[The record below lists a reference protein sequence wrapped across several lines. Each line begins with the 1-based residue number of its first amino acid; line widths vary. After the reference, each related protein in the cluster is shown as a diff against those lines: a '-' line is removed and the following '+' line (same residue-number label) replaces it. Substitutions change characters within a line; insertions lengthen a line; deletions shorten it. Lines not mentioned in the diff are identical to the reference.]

1 MLRPGGRFYATA
13 VGQTHMWELKDLLER
28 FASHSA
34 DTWNERPVIPFVLD
48 NGADQ
53 LSPWFSEVTLRRY
66 EDGLVV
72 TEAAPLIAYV
82 QSMTSRPASLDD
94 KWLGFREFV
103 ERELAAHGV
112 IRITKDS
119 GILEAT
125 RQDARVAGGG
135 CRMKSKPDCLHCSVK
150 QALSAARAAGV
161 DEVRQ
166 LEAVRAAVAAM
177 RDFSLDFTPA
187 HNSTLALRAAHEAL
201 GNDDPFA
208 AQKRRYNELALR
220 MYPRLKALLAAAE
233 DRLEAAVKV
242 AVAGNVIDLGLLGNL
257 SGHDVDIEGTV
268 ADVFSQGL
276 TINDLPA
283 LRAALHSARG
293 VLYLGDNAGEIVFDK
308 VLVEEIAAT
317 GAAVVFAVKE
327 KPILNDATAED
338 ARAVGMDE
346 VARVI
351 STGSGEIGV
360 PLAAC
365 SAAFRQEFAAA
376 DLIISKGQGN
386 FESLD
391 DVPAPV
397 FFMLKAKCE
406 VTAAAL
412 GVTMGEMVL
421 LRSRAW
427 AEKRS
432 GKRGEKG
439 QGGVSAQAPRGFL

>member
-1 MLRPGGRFYATA
+1 
-13 VGQTHMWELKDLLER
+13 
-28 FASHSA
+28 
-34 DTWNERPVIPFVLD
+34 
-48 NGADQ
+48 
-53 LSPWFSEVTLRRY
+53 
-66 EDGLVV
+66 
-72 TEAAPLIAYV
+72 
-82 QSMTSRPASLDD
+82 
-94 KWLGFREFV
+94 
-103 ERELAAHGV
+103 
-112 IRITKDS
+112 
-119 GILEAT
+119 
-125 RQDARVAGGG
+125 
-135 CRMKSKPDCLHCSVK
+135 MKSKPDCLHCSVK

-208 AQKRRYNELALR
+208 AQKHRYNELALR